1 MKSVRTVPK
10 ASSPSPAGPDE
21 RETSSV
27 GYSPVRGIP
36 ESGKRPSGQ
45 AGRTSTADRARVVRT
60 LLAAIDAGDQGTA
73 DSLIADDVC
82 FRFGSNPPVTSKREF
97 VAGRRALRGS
107 ILGFRHEI
115 DTDAV
120 VVAMNVTYTRRD
132 GSEVTIPCCDTFRLR
147 DGLIVDYRIYIDISP
162 VLNQD

>member
-1 MKSVRTVPK
+1 
-10 ASSPSPAGPDE
+10 
-21 RETSSV
+21 
-27 GYSPVRGIP
+27 
-36 ESGKRPSGQ
+36 
-45 AGRTSTADRARVVRT
+45 
-60 LLAAIDAGDQGTA
+60 LAAIDAGDQGTA

-107 ILGFRHEI
+107 ILGFRHEIVWLHEI